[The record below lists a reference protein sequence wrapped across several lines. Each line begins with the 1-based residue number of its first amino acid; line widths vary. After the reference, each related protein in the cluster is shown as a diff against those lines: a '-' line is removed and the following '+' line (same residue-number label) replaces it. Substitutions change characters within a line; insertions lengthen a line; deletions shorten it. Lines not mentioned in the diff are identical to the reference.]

1 MSRAELVRRLGERIG
16 LDPAA
21 LGEVVLDHAF
31 ADARRALGL
40 RDDRALLERCLRDPA
55 AFEVL
60 IGTCTVPETWFFRAP
75 EQFDD
80 LVRFATGEAAERRPF
95 QVLCLPCASGEEAWS
110 AAIRLAAAGLA
121 PGQFNVLGVD
131 IGADLVERATRG
143 HYRNSALRGQS
154 PPAWTDVRPD
164 GFCIDPAL
172 RAAVRFRAGNALD
185 GTLFQPGEHFDA
197 VFCRNLIIYLDA
209 PARQRVLDNLCRAM
223 TAPAIL
229 CTGQAEI
236 LPTIDS
242 DFAPYDGASPLT
254 YRYDPA
260 RRLQRRRDAAA
271 AAPAAVPVLPP
282 LSPATRPVEPVP
294 RTAPIALAVTRSPD
308 RDARRR
314 VAQAAADD
322 GRLDEAR
329 SLCLELIADD
339 AGDVASRHLLGVVEL
354 ARNDLAAADAAFTQV
369 LYLDPGHLEAA
380 ELRAALA
387 ERLGDRS
394 GARRLRARAKAL
406 RDRGS
411 A

>member
-1 MSRAELVRRLGERIG
+1 MSRTELIRRLGERIG

-21 LGEVVLDHAF
+21 LGEVVLEHAF

-40 RDDRALLERCLRDPA
+40 PDDRALLERCLRDPA
-55 AFEVL
+55 AFELL

-110 AAIRLAAAGLA
+110 AAIRLAAAGLL

-131 IGADLVERATRG
+131 IGADLIERATRG

-164 GFCIDPAL
+164 GFSIDPAL
-172 RAAVRFRAGNALD
+172 RTAVRFRAGNALD
-185 GTLFQPGEHFDA
+185 GMLFQPGERFDA
-197 VFCRNLIIYLDA
+197 VFCRNLIIYLDL
-209 PARQRVLDNLCRAM
+209 PARQRVLDNLCRVM
-223 TAPAIL
+223 TAPALL

-242 DFAPYDGASPLT
+242 DFVPFDGASPLS

-260 RRLQRRRDAAA
+260 QRLRHRRESMPAPTMPPLAPPPAAPRRAEPATPARPIADAPARGPDRNERRRA
-271 AAPAAVPVLPP
+271 
-282 LSPATRPVEPVP
+282 
-294 RTAPIALAVTRSPD
+294 
-308 RDARRR
+308 
-314 VAQAAADD
+314 AQAAADD
-322 GRLDEAR
+322 GRLAEAR
-329 SLCLELIADD
+329 ALCLALIADD
-339 AGDVASRHLLGVVEL
+339 AGDVASRHLLGVIEL
-354 ARNDLAAADAAFTQV
+354 ACNDLAAADAAFTQV
-369 LYLDPGHLEAA
+369 LYLDPGHLDAA

-387 ERLGDRS
+387 QRLGDRS
-394 GARRLRARAKAL
+394 GARRLRARAKTL
-406 RDRGS
+406 RDRGEG
-411 A
+411 